1 MGEPSWVA
9 QKGKKIKLSDF
20 RDGTHSIVC
29 DASLVDKQNLN
40 SVYIVHNE
48 YLFVP
53 LVNLSQFT
61 YDSISKLVALL
72 QKTLHSYCN
81 KINRTISTYDTAV
94 IHPNH

>member
-1 MGEPSWVA
+1 MGEPPWVA

-20 RDGTHSIVC
+20 LDGTHSIVC

-40 SVYIVHNE
+40 SVCIVHNE

-72 QKTLHSYCN
+72 QKNPAFLL
-81 KINRTISTYDTAV
+81 
-94 IHPNH
+94 